1 MTCISGHCWG
11 EEMVFPFTHFLFFG
25 FQAQQNL
32 QRRNSWS
39 PSNHWSMDFL
49 HSRYKVHH
57 QSCRPSQDAAPMNWK
72 VSKYSFAAQ
81 FLEKHFW
88 HFCLTVTVWDFDLL
102 DQCWIEDR
110 RGETKAR
117 SNVSSPHW
125 VKVENLHPVAWTAGP
140 QEGCWCRELPF
151 CEPDIFCISRKA
163 CCILLYGKTKRHE
176 FANRFYCRLLVKQ
189 HPNALR
195 ATECQKA
202 RPRRNASFPV
212 AAEHTGCPH
221 NAPQRHWTSPI
232 SNLLSKDV
240 FVCTK
245 DCRSFPGIWRA
256 DICKFHG
263 LWSFYQSRFIKP
275 HSRAERR
282 K

>member
-1 MTCISGHCWG
+1 
-11 EEMVFPFTHFLFFG
+11 
-25 FQAQQNL
+25 
-32 QRRNSWS
+32 
-39 PSNHWSMDFL
+39 MDFL

-88 HFCLTVTVWDFDLL
+88 LTVTVWDFDLL

-125 VKVENLHPVAWTAGP
+125 VKVENLHPAAWTAGL

-163 CCILLYGKTKRHE
+163 CVVWENKKTRVCQSILLSLASQAASKRPAGHGVSKSSATAKRLFPSGGWAYGM
-176 FANRFYCRLLVKQ
+176 
-189 HPNALR
+189 P
-195 ATECQKA
+195 
-202 RPRRNASFPV
+202 P
-212 AAEHTGCPH
+212 
-221 NAPQRHWTSPI
+221 
-232 SNLLSKDV
+232 
-240 FVCTK
+240 
-245 DCRSFPGIWRA
+245 
-256 DICKFHG
+256 
-263 LWSFYQSRFIKP
+263 
-275 HSRAERR
+275 
-282 K
+282 